1 MAAYAI
7 YSLRGRVERYQR
19 SCKRKHPTHAN
30 PKGWSF
36 REGKKG
42 KNKSK
47 RLKIWWRAASSDWR
61 DLQHRSSVSMM
72 LLTTH
77 EGHGELRQDRW
88 FPTPRCPVCCRTC
101 AHKQGGVCS
110 VPENHQMARVVQ
122 PRDTSLPDGQPDS
135 PRTSWQEDN
144 MAAPFVEDQMLKR
157 QPLLLISSHT
167 FSVGRALYKKRKK
180 KAINLTHVQKGFKNC
195 GAPFCLLNKRVNL
208 ANV

>member
-1 MAAYAI
+1 MVQSVSRHSNTSCLWLNLKSFHESNKRWLLMQFTAWGAESKGTKGAANANI
-7 YSLRGRVERYQR
+7 PRTPIPRDGHLER
-19 SCKRKHPTHAN
+19 K
-30 PKGWSF
+30 
-36 REGKKG
+36 KKG
-42 KNKSK
+42 RNKSK

-61 DLQHRSSVSMM
+61 DLQHRSSASMM

-101 AHKQGGVCS
+101 AHQQGGVCS

-180 KAINLTHVQKGFKNC
+180 R
-195 GAPFCLLNKRVNL
+195 P
-208 ANV
+208 